1 MKADAPVETVA
12 EMQTVLPTY
21 LTAYNEKRQHQG
33 RGMNWLPLAIAL
45 RAEPVLVSHSYSRS
59 SGLWRY
65 QARYTHERAC
75 HSGRTRDVD

>member
-59 SGLWRY
+59 SGLRRY